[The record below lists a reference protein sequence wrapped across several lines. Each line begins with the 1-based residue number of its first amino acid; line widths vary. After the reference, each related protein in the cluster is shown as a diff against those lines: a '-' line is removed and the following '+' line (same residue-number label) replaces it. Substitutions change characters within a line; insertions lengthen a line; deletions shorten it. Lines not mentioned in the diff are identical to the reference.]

1 MVIIV
6 VEAEEELGDDDR
18 DGLGDQ
24 STEEEEDALGECSV
38 TGVRAFRLFEG
49 VGIAKSEE
57 AFHNLQKNPWFR
69 VGGIGARS
77 WFGSMK
83 VTPFGRSPRFLDR
96 FLQKFRLP
104 PSGDVHVGTRRPTW
118 LD

>member
-38 TGVRAFRLFEG
+38 TGVRAFRLLEG
-49 VGIAKSEE
+49 EGIAKTRE
-57 AFHNLQKNPWFR
+57 AFASNL
-69 VGGIGARS
+69 S
-77 WFGSMK
+77 
-83 VTPFGRSPRFLDR
+83 GRQTWVAPEPSTSVF
-96 FLQKFRLP
+96 FFCFP
-104 PSGDVHVGTRRPTW
+104 PVPVA
-118 LD
+118 

>member
-38 TGVRAFRLFEG
+38 TGVRAFRLLEG
-49 VGIAKSEE
+49 EGMLKSKASLR
-57 AFHNLQKNPWFR
+57 AFLGVELGWR
-69 VGGIGARS
+69 RS
-77 WFGSMK
+77 RA
-83 VTPFGRSPRFLDR
+83 PLGRLFHR
-96 FLQKFRLP
+96 
-104 PSGDVHVGTRRPTW
+104 PSVP
-118 LD
+118 